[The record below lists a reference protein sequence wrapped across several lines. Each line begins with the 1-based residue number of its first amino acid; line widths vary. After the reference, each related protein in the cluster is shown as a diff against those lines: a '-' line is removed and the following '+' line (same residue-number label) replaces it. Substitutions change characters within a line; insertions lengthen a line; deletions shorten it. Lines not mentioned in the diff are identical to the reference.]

1 MSMKREIKPCRS
13 CEHGELEVFLD
24 LGVTPLADRFVAHHQ
39 LQAVEP
45 HFPLRVGFCPN
56 CSLVQILDSVSP
68 QMLFC
73 EEYPYFSSFSPQ
85 LLDHSRQNVLE
96 RILDSG
102 LGPESLVVE
111 IASNDGYLLKNY
123 LQHGIEVLGID
134 PAQGPAQSAIR
145 QGIPTLQTFFT
156 KQLAQELAQSGKRA
170 DVIHAN
176 NVLAHVPDPN
186 GFVQGI
192 GLLLKPDGVAVI
204 EVPYLRNLID
214 QCEFDTIYHEHLCY
228 FSVGALDRLFTRNGL
243 WLNDIDQLSI
253 HGGSLRLFVQK
264 HPGSRERVDRMLQSE
279 HTMGLDTALYYQGFA
294 QRVEN
299 VKQEVNTLLSQ
310 LKADGATIAAYG
322 AAAKGTTMINY
333 VGLGVDYLDFVADRN
348 TYKHGKFMPGL
359 HIPIVGAEE
368 VLKRMPHYL
377 LVLAW
382 NFAEEIARQQ
392 QEYLKRGGKL
402 IIPLPHPHIVDERG
416 VSEPAW

>member
-1 MSMKREIKPCRS
+1 MKREIKPCRS
-13 CEHGELEVFLD
+13 CDHGELEVFLD
-24 LGVTPLADRFVAHHQ
+24 LGITPLADRFVSHHQ
-39 LQAVEP
+39 LEASEP
-45 HFPLRVGFCPN
+45 HFPLRVGFCSE

-68 QMLFC
+68 EQLFC

-85 LLDHSRQNVLE
+85 LLDHSRQNVVE
-96 RILDSG
+96 RIQASE
-102 LGPESLVVE
+102 LGPQSLVVE

-123 LQHGIEVLGID
+123 QQHGIEVLGID
-134 PAQGPAQSAIR
+134 PAQGPAANAIQ

-156 KQLAQELAQSGKRA
+156 KQLAQELVQSGKRA

-176 NVLAHVPDPN
+176 NVLAHVPDTN

-192 GLLLKPDGVAVI
+192 GMLLKPDGVAVI
-204 EVPYLRNLID
+204 EVPYLRSLIE

-228 FSVGALDRLFTRNGL
+228 FSVGALDRLFSRNGL
-243 WLNDIDQLSI
+243 WLNDIELLSI

-264 HPGSRERVDRMLQSE
+264 HPGRRERVDRLIASE
-279 HTMGLDTALYYQGFA
+279 HQLGLDTAQYYQGFA
-294 QRVEN
+294 QRVES
-299 VKQEVNTLLSQ
+299 VKQEVKDLVSR
-310 LKADGATIAAYG
+310 LKADGATIGAYG

-333 VGLGVDYLDFVADRN
+333 VGLGVGHLDFVADRN
-348 TYKHGKFMPGL
+348 TYKHGKFMPGH
-359 HIPIVGAEE
+359 HIPIVGADE

-392 QEYLKRGGKL
+392 EEYLNRGGKL
-402 IIPLPHPHIVDERG
+402 IIPLPHPHIVDEHG
-416 VSEPAW
+416 VR